1 MQQNVRSS
9 APARVGTA
17 GREKQQC
24 RTIEQRHATLL
35 GTAGREKKSCRSTG
49 QQDATPLVRP
59 PVQYREIPTAVRTQ
73 LGPTHQYT
81 MLAAM
86 TNKQKGVLDYRDFRK
101 SLNYQYSDAST
112 FQPEQRAGLP
122 YLFENRENVEVAAG
136 SVQQA
141 WCEQRARYPLP
152 TETETVS
159 ATRKAHVTAQTSL
172 SRGPD

>member
-35 GTAGREKKSCRSTG
+35 GTG

-152 TETETVS
+152 TDTETVS